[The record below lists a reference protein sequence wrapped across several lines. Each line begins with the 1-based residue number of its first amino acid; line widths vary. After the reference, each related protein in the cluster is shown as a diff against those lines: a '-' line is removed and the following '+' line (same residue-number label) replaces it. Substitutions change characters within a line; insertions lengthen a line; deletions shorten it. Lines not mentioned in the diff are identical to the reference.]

1 MGPQNRGR
9 AARAVG
15 LSSITMKKL
24 DARIGK
30 KPVSDFRDVQFMTA
44 KEKAGVAR
52 DFELFIIAR
61 LGMDRSKLKGTDYGS
76 HFPPFTK
83 RLYLH
88 YSLHLGHIAHY
99 DQWGFFNA
107 QFEDT
112 RDFVANLK
120 RAADGVSTYG
130 YSLLDREHGDL
141 NKVMQDVARHYLPL
155 AEALQRKEIQ
165 AAEDAEV
172 EAAKAL
178 LTRKG
183 ILKAA

>member
-1 MGPQNRGR
+1 
-9 AARAVG
+9 
-15 LSSITMKKL
+15 MKKS
-24 DARIGK
+24 DAGIGK
-30 KPVSDFRDVQFMTA
+30 KPVSHYRDVQFMTA
-44 KEKAGVAR
+44 KEKAGVVR

-61 LGMDRSKLKGTDYGS
+61 LEMDRSQLQGTDYGS
-76 HFPPFTK
+76 LFKPFTK
-83 RLYLH
+83 RLYSH
-88 YSLHLGHIAHY
+88 YSGNLGHIAHY

-112 RDFVANLK
+112 RDFVANLV
-120 RAADGVSTYG
+120 RAADGISTYG
-130 YSLLDREHGDL
+130 WSVLDNDYGDL
-141 NKVMQDVARHYLPL
+141 NKVMQAVARHYLPL

-165 AAEDAEV
+165 VAEDAEV